1 MSETMMGGEAAA
13 AMALQSKGLTGGRLV
28 LLRHGQTAWSES
40 GQYTGRTNIPLTA
53 VGEQQAVAGGQ
64 RLRAA
69 FPDGFDPEHVFVS
82 PLRRAQQ
89 TAALAGF
96 PEHRTLDDL
105 AEWDYGRAEGR
116 TRHQISEAYGEP
128 WDVWTAGPT
137 ALPAALEGDW
147 QETLPGGETVPV
159 HAGAGESVDV
169 IGARARQAIEMV
181 RPMLEAGEDVLF
193 VAHAHISRIVTTQ
206 WLGLDPRCGRMLRLD
221 TAHYAVLGRY
231 REDNIIVTWNR

>member
-13 AMALQSKGLTGGRLV
+13 AMALQSKGLSGGRLV

-53 VGEQQAVAGGQ
+53 VGERQAEAAGE

-69 FPDGFDPEHVFVS
+69 LPAGFAPGHVFVS

-89 TAALAGF
+89 TANLAGF
-96 PEHRTLDDL
+96 GEHETLGEL

-116 TRHQISEAYGEP
+116 TRSQISEAYGEP

-137 ALPAALEGDW
+137 ALPSSLEGDW
-147 QETLPGGETVPV
+147 QETLPSGETVPV
-159 HAGAGESVDV
+159 HAGTGESVEA
-169 IGARARQAIEMV
+169 IGARARQAIETA
-181 RPMLEAGEDVLF
+181 RPLIEAGEDVLF
-193 VAHAHISRIVTTQ
+193 VAHAHILRIVTTQ
-206 WLGLDPRCGRMLRLD
+206 WLGLEPRCGRMLRLD

-231 REDNIIVTWNR
+231 RQDNIIVTWNR